1 MSTGTSRTL
10 WMGHWEVDS
19 APSAASA
26 RSAARVRARATS
38 TRYYAREA
46 TARLPQPVL
55 EAPRTEVLAEIKVGG
70 KRRPRWG
77 LLTVILGLVALLLGA
92 AVICPVLLSS
102 AATDLE
108 AQVGR
113 LEAKQKD
120 LSAAE
125 STLSAQISGLSS
137 PERIAEE
144 AYRLGLRPAASVHYV
159 EVGAASN
166 VAEGGTT
173 VAGR

>member
-1 MSTGTSRTL
+1 
-10 WMGHWEVDS
+10 V
-19 APSAASA
+19 P
-26 RSAARVRARATS
+26 
-38 TRYYAREA
+38 
-46 TARLPQPVL
+46 
-55 EAPRTEVLAEIKVGG
+55 EAPKTEVLAEVKASS
-70 KRRPRWG
+70 KRRPQWG
-77 LLTVILGLVALLLGA
+77 LLVAALGLVAILLGA

-120 LSAAE
+120 LAATE
-125 STLSAQISGLSS
+125 ATLSAQISGLSS

-144 AYRLGLRPAASVHYV
+144 ADRLGLRPASSVHYV
-159 EVGAASN
+159 EVEAQSK
-166 VAEGGTT
+166 VAEGDTT